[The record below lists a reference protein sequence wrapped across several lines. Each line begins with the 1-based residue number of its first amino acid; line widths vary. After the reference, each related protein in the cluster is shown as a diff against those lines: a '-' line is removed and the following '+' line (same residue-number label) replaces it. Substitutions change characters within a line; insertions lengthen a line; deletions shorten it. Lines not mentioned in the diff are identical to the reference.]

1 MFIDVFNF
9 DFNYFRKE
17 FLSFLRR
24 PDEKEEYVLQ
34 WQNHYN
40 EVSEDMR
47 GDDEVKAELH
57 QEVDVRFL
65 LQHI

>member
-9 DFNYFRKE
+9 DLNYFRKE